1 MDKMDASKQT
11 FVVLAVQEYT
21 QLKNKYDVHLKN
33 IMEEERRRRRIL
45 MSSVLR
51 STQKLIAK
59 TGTVGETAS
68 TPTSE
73 PNVAAESID
82 IYLDSD
88 MNMFKDP
95 QKNTPFP
102 GPLYQKEADPTT
114 YYLNEDLTVMINMV
128 EDEELNTKLESCQE
142 NNDAA
147 PSTSPSL
154 QPVTANESFSKEQ
167 TLFLIDIMRQHIE
180 RKGKGL
186 PKSLEELIARLKSTR
201 GTKKDLWKDAANKLT
216 IHFMLSFSPE
226 RVARKWNTLVDA
238 FKKIKDNHKTTGKGP
253 VRFQFYSEMEA
264 LLGGKHD
271 VATPVGSTS
280 PSASPVQIIAS
291 ESFSK
296 DQTLFLID
304 FVRQHI
310 ESKGE
315 RLPKS
320 LEELNALLKSQRGT
334 KKDLW
339 KDAADKLVSHF
350 MQYFCPDKVA
360 RKWYTLVEAYKKVKD
375 NNKTTGK
382 GPIRFQ
388 FFTQMEALLG
398 EQDDVVIPAD
408 GTSHATSPVQEN
420 DGLNKDQTLFLID
433 LMRQR
438 IESKGERLPKSLEE
452 LNALLKSPRGTK
464 KDLWRDA
471 ADKLAS
477 HFMLPFCPVKV
488 ARKWYTLIDAY
499 KKIKESNKTRGKG
512 TIRFQFYSEMDALF
526 GEQHELKFPAVGA
539 SVGVEVRRPEALEDS
554 RSISP
559 KTLPTS
565 ESSPPCK
572 RQKVDCELMQFLQ
585 DSEEASQRRH
595 EETLAQLRSA
605 QQGFEALM
613 TKLLDKL

>member
-1 MDKMDASKQT
+1 MC
-11 FVVLAVQEYT
+11 
-21 QLKNKYDVHLKN
+21 
-33 IMEEERRRRRIL
+33 I
-45 MSSVLR
+45 
-51 STQKLIAK
+51 
-59 TGTVGETAS
+59 
-68 TPTSE
+68 SE
-73 PNVAAESID
+73 S
-82 IYLDSD
+82 
-88 MNMFKDP
+88 
-95 QKNTPFP
+95 
-102 GPLYQKEADPTT
+102 G
-114 YYLNEDLTVMINMV
+114 
-128 EDEELNTKLESCQE
+128 QE

-147 PSTSPSL
+147 PSTSPET
-154 QPVTANESFSKEQ
+154 VTANESFTKEQ
-167 TLFLIDIMRQHIE
+167 TLFLIDFMRQHIE

-186 PKSLEELIARLKSTR
+186 PKTLEELIACLKSAR

-216 IHFMLSFSPE
+216 GHFMLAFCPE

-238 FKKIKDNHKTTGKGP
+238 FKKIKDNNKTTVKGP

-264 LLGGKHD
+264 LLGGQLD
-271 VATPVGSTS
+271 AVNPVDSTS
-280 PSASPVQIIAS
+280 PPASPVQIIAS

-296 DQTLFLID
+296 DQTLLLID

-320 LEELNALLKSQRGT
+320 LEELNARLKSPKGT

-339 KDAADKLVSHF
+339 KDAADKLASHF
-350 MQYFCPDKVA
+350 MQSFCPDKVA

-388 FFTQMEALLG
+388 FYAEIEGLLEG
-398 EQDDVVIPAD
+398 QDDVVTPVD
-408 GTSHATSPVQEN
+408 GTSPSTLPVQEN

-438 IESKGERLPKSLEE
+438 IESKGGGFPKSLEE
-452 LNALLKSPRGTK
+452 LNARLKSPRGTK

-477 HFMLPFCPVKV
+477 HFAQPFCPVKV

-499 KKIKESNKTRGKG
+499 KKIKESSKTRG

-526 GEQHELKFPAVGA
+526 GEQHELKFPAVGTP
-539 SVGVEVRRPEALEDS
+539 VGVEVRKPEALEDS
-554 RSISP
+554 SSVTSP
-559 KTLPTS
+559 TTPPTS
-565 ESSPPCK
+565 TSSPPCK

-595 EETLAQLRSA
+595 EETLSQLKSA

-613 TKLLDKL
+613 TKLLNKL